1 MKEYKLIE
9 YEFLGTKGK
18 VIMNENITDENEIKE
33 ICIKDYLYSNIKVL
47 KKEGK

>member
-9 YEFLGTKGK
+9 YDFLGTKGK
-18 VIMNENITDENEIKE
+18 VVINTNITDGNEIRD
-33 ICIKDYLYSNIKVL
+33 ICIKDYLDSNIKIL

>member
-1 MKEYKLIE
+1 MNEYKLVE

-18 VIMNENITDENEIKE
+18 VIINTNITDENEIKE
-33 ICIKDYLYSNIKVL
+33 ICIKDYLDSNIKFL